1 MCIKGSTI
9 NAHTHFSVDDWQT
22 AIGGGAVITIVKR
35 QSDKFLATF
44 HDTQRQSVETIHL
57 THILSTWII
66 SLEAP
71 ECNERKVRGMLS
83 GHAHTWNNGLNS
95 HFKY

>member
-57 THILSTWII
+57 THILST
-66 SLEAP
+66 
-71 ECNERKVRGMLS
+71 
-83 GHAHTWNNGLNS
+83 
-95 HFKY
+95 